1 MEIPFN
7 SEFITNISKVESSKN
22 ILKKNPDSPKDLQK
36 ATENFEAVL
45 LNMVLKAMWK
55 TIPKSG
61 LFEKNSSSQIYEGLM
76 QSSLS
81 EEMARNGGMGISK
94 VLYQQLSREH
104 KQHNHNPNVL
114 PVRSTQ
120 TDGKL

>member
-7 SEFITNISKVESSKN
+7 SEFNSNISKVENSKN
-22 ILKKNPDSPKDLQK
+22 ILKKNPDSPKGLQK

-55 TIPKSG
+55 TIQKSG
-61 LFEKNSSSQIYEGLM
+61 LFEENSSSQIYEGMM

-94 VLYQQLSREH
+94 ALYQQLSKEH
-104 KQHNHNPNVL
+104 KQYNHDPNML
-114 PVRSTQ
+114 PIRTSH